1 MQDPFTDGPPRPLTF
16 GERIGHS
23 LLFLIFAAAGLLG
36 TLAILWGIW
45 QKSAVYRWT
54 PAECAVVASSVE
66 EHPEAGKDIGAF
78 RFVVSYAY
86 IFHSERHLSAQY
98 APGYHGSADVAT
110 ARRLAE
116 RYSAGAH
123 VPCWVNPKRPT
134 AATLARP
141 SLWSAF
147 LALLIPLIF
156 LAVGVAGIVKSWR
169 LPQDSY
175 TEALPRLG
183 NYVSRPAVIFFTLFL
198 LIAAGLAWPLSI
210 QPAARLLAA
219 RSWPAAPCIVKSS
232 RLRSEASRRNISYSP
247 DILYTYTAA
256 GRERES
262 NRYDLLGRSS
272 ADTDG
277 KQAKIVQ
284 SYPVGAR
291 TVCYVNP
298 KDPDD
303 AVLSKAWSTFHP
315 ARFLPLAM
323 LLLGI
328 GGMVKTLRGT
338 WGDPDAPDPDVSP

>member
-1 MQDPFTDGPPRPLTF
+1 MDGPPRPLTL
-16 GERIGHS
+16 GERIVHS
-23 LLFLIFAAAGLLG
+23 LLFLIFAAAGLVG
-36 TLAILWGIW
+36 TLALLWGIW

-54 PAECAVVASSVE
+54 PTECAVVASSVE
-66 EHPEAGKDIGAF
+66 EHPEAGKDTGAF

-86 IFHSERHLSAQY
+86 AFRSERHLSTQY
-98 APGYHGSADVAT
+98 APGYHGSSDVAT

-116 RYSAGAH
+116 RYSPGTN
-123 VPCWVNPKRPT
+123 VPCWVNPEMPT

-141 SLWSAF
+141 SLWAAF

-156 LAVGVAGIVKSWR
+156 LAVGGTGIVKSWR

-175 TEALPRLG
+175 AEAPPHPEI
-183 NYVSRPAVIFFTLFL
+183 YVSRPAVIFFAVFL
-198 LIAAGLAWPLSI
+198 LIAAGLAWPFSI

-219 RSWPAAPCIVKSS
+219 RSWPAAPCTVKAS
-232 RLRSEASRRNISYSP
+232 RLRSEASRRSISYSP
-247 DILYTYTAA
+247 DILYTYTVA

-262 NRYDLLGRSS
+262 NRYDLLGRSGT
-272 ADTDG
+272 DVDG
-277 KQAKIVQ
+277 KQAKIVHR
-284 SYPVGAR
+284 YPVGAR

-303 AVLSKAWSTFHP
+303 AVLSKDWSTFHP

>member
-1 MQDPFTDGPPRPLTF
+1 MDGPPRPLTF
-16 GERIGHS
+16 GERIVHS
-23 LLFLIFAAAGLLG
+23 LLFLFFAAVGLLG

-54 PAECAVVASSVE
+54 PAECVVVASSVE
-66 EHPEAGKDIGAF
+66 EHPDAGKDIGAF
-78 RFVVSYAY
+78 RFAVSYGY
-86 IFHSERHLSAQY
+86 TFRGERHLSARY
-98 APGYHGSADVAT
+98 APGYRGSSDVAT

-116 RYSAGAH
+116 RYSPGAY
-123 VPCWVNPKRPT
+123 VPCWVNPQVPS

-147 LALLIPLIF
+147 LALLIPGVF
-156 LAVGVAGIVKSWR
+156 LAVGGTGIVKSWR
-169 LPQDSY
+169 LPQDTY
-175 TEALPRLG
+175 AEALPRLG

-219 RSWPAAPCIVKSS
+219 RSWSAVPCTVKAS
-232 RLRSEASRRNISYSP
+232 RLRSEASRRNTSYLP
-247 DILYTYTAA
+247 DILYTYTVD
-256 GRERES
+256 GREHES

-284 SYPVGAR
+284 RYPVGSR